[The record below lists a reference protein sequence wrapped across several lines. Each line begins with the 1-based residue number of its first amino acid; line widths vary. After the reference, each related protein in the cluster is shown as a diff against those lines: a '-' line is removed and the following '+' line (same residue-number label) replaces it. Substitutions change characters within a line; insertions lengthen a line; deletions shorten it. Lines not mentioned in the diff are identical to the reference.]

1 MGPNRAMSDQPGPT
15 HRVASIADD
24 EGGSLGRTTSEQPI
38 RLTIAQIR
46 AAKGR
51 VEHNLRRVATE
62 VESWSGRTDILV
74 VPETFLSGYFVEGG
88 VEEVARSAGA
98 ILRGLGSP
106 GVDAPDLILGAY
118 ERDGGEVFNTAFHLT
133 PGDAGWELVHR
144 HRKTFL
150 PTYGVFDEGRFVS
163 AGRRIRAYDTRFGR
177 MGLLIC
183 EEMLHALPPM
193 TLALDG
199 ADLFVALAASPSRDY
214 QKGRTLPGNLE
225 RWDLAGRAITLEH
238 GGYLAVAQ
246 AIGSEGGKLFAGGSV
261 VYGPGGAVDAR
272 AALFDEHHLE
282 VRVSRARIARQRIRS
297 PLLPDLRAAF
307 RGLAPELARAAER
320 ATGVTAPDAR
330 PSLADSRA
338 SLDRGKRPE
347 REEAQGPPRPW
358 PPASLELNL
367 PLLERALLTFLEDEV
382 RRQRGFERVVVGVSG
397 GVDSAVTLSLAVR
410 SFGADAV
417 TAILM
422 PYTTSSPESLEHG
435 RQVAEAVGVEP
446 RVIPISAGIDAYIES
461 EEPEL
466 SPLRRGNL
474 AARFRAMVLWDQ
486 SAKLDALVLGT
497 GNKSERLLGYYTW
510 HADDSPPINP
520 LGDLFKTQVLAL
532 AEHLGVPAAV
542 IEKPPSADLVEG
554 VHDEDELGVPYA
566 VADPILQGLLEGY
579 TPAELATAGFD
590 RDAVDL
596 VERKLN
602 GTHWKRRLPSVAM
615 VSSTS
620 IGDFYL
626 RPVDYR

>member
-1 MGPNRAMSDQPGPT
+1 MS
-15 HRVASIADD
+15 S
-24 EGGSLGRTTSEQPI
+24 EGSL
-38 RLTIAQIR
+38 RLTIAQLR
-46 AAKGR
+46 ASKGR
-51 VEHNLRRVATE
+51 GEHNLRRVATE
-62 VESWSGRTDILV
+62 AESWSGRTDILV

-88 VEEVARSAGA
+88 VEEVARSATG
-98 ILRGLGSP
+98 ILRGLGP
-106 GVDAPDLILGAY
+106 PKADAPDLILGAY

-133 PGDAGWELVHR
+133 PGDDGWELVHR

-163 AGRRIRAYDTRFGR
+163 AGRHIRAYDTRFGR

-199 ADLFVALAASPSRDY
+199 ADLVVALAASPSRDY

-246 AIGSEGGKLFAGGSV
+246 AIGSEGGKLFAGGSAL
-261 VYGPGGAVDAR
+261 YGPGGTVDAR
-272 AALFDEHHLE
+272 AALFEEHHLE
-282 VRVSRARIARQRIRS
+282 VVVSPARIARQRLRS
-297 PLLPDLRAAF
+297 PLLSDLRAAF
-307 RGLAPELARAAER
+307 RGLAPELERAAER
-320 ATGVTAPDAR
+320 ATGDAD
-330 PSLADSRA
+330 PSIADSRA
-338 SLDRGKRPE
+338 SLDRRNRLG
-347 REEAQGPPRPW
+347 REEAQAPPTPSS
-358 PPASLELNL
+358 PASLELNL
-367 PLLERALLTFLEDEV
+367 PLLERALLAFLHDEV
-382 RRQRGFERVVVGVSG
+382 SLQRGFERVVVGVSG

-410 SFGADAV
+410 AFGADAV

-422 PYTTSSPESLEHG
+422 PYSTSSPESLEHG
-435 RQVAEAVGVEP
+435 RRVAEALGIEP

-497 GNKSERLLGYYTW
+497 GNKSERLFGYYTW
-510 HADDSPPINP
+510 HADDSPPVNP

-532 AEHLGVPAAV
+532 AEHLGVPDEV
-542 IEKPPSADLVEG
+542 IRKPPSADLVEG
-554 VHDEDELGVPYA
+554 VHDEDEIGVPYA
-566 VADPILQGLLEGY
+566 VADPILQGLLEGF
-579 TPAELATAGFD
+579 TPNELASAGFD
-590 RDAVDL
+590 GDAVDL
-596 VERKLN
+596 VIRKLN